1 MQFLS
6 VNADCFLIELSSL
19 EETLALY
26 SKLQNA
32 QLKGVKDLIPAAKT
46 ILVFFNEIETQFQAL
61 ASVISRFEIGSSLER
76 NAQQVIIPIHY
87 NGEDLAQVAALQG
100 LSVADVILKHRQSVW
115 NVAFIGF
122 APGFAYLSSP
132 DHPFTDIPRLK
143 VPRKKIPAGSLGLAG
158 KYSGI
163 YPKDSPGGWQL
174 IGTTSE
180 KMWDLER
187 KNPALLLPGMTVHF
201 EDVTHHPVSVS
212 VPKQIIPTEKPSVEP
227 VFKITAP
234 SLQML
239 IQDEGR
245 FNQTNIGVGT
255 AGAMDLAAMHSANR
269 IVGNPIQSAV
279 IEVLNGGLKAKMQ
292 GSAVIAVTGA
302 RSKIQVKFADGQK
315 ADFDSYQAIALDA
328 GDEFQIQT
336 PTAGLRNYL
345 SIRGGFDLQPVLNS
359 YSFDSLAVLGPEPL
373 KVGDVL
379 YQGHVAT
386 SNISLYETAKANLP
400 MVGDTVELDIV
411 MGPRTDWF
419 DPDSIEK
426 LCQQAWLVTNE
437 SNRVGLRL
445 SGLSPLSR
453 KITHE
458 LESEGTCIGALQ
470 IPPSG
475 QPVLF
480 MNDHPLTGG
489 YPVIAS
495 VAKHHWDLVAQ
506 IPAGCHIKF
515 NKIEEF
521 KKIENGY
528 EH

>member
-1 MQFLS
+1 MRFLS
-6 VNADCFLIELSSL
+6 VNADCFLIELASL

-26 SKLQNA
+26 NKLHTM
-32 QLKGVKDLIPAAKT
+32 QLNGIKDLVPAAKT
-46 ILVFFNEIETQFQAL
+46 ILVFFNEIETTFKTL
-61 ASVISRFEIGSSLER
+61 VASIQTIKIGSGVER
-76 NAQQVIIPIHY
+76 NVQELIIPICY
-87 NGEDLAQVAALQG
+87 TGEDLAQVAELQG
-100 LSVADVILKHRQSVW
+100 LSIADVILKHRQSVW

-122 APGFAYLSSP
+122 APGFAYMSSP
-132 DHPFTDIPRLK
+132 DRPFTDIPRLA
-143 VPRKKIPAGSLGLAG
+143 VPRKKIPSGSLGLAG
-158 KYSGI
+158 QYSGI

-174 IGTTSE
+174 IGTTAE

-201 EDVTHHPVSVS
+201 EDVTHQPTTVRVAQQ
-212 VPKQIIPTEKPSVEP
+212 VTRTVEPKQSMPLFTV
-227 VFKITAP
+227 TAP

-245 FNQTNIGVGT
+245 FNQTKIGVGV
-255 AGAMDLAAMHSANR
+255 AGAMDVSAMHSANR
-269 IVGNPIQSAV
+269 IVGNPTPTPV
-279 IEVLNGGLKAKMQ
+279 IEVLNGGLKAKMHQ
-292 GSAVIAVTGA
+292 SAVIAVTGA
-302 RSKIQVKFADGQK
+302 ISNIHVKFSDGQK
-315 ADFDSYQAIALDA
+315 ADFESYQAIALDE
-328 GDEFQIQT
+328 GDEFQIQA

-345 SIRGGFDLQPVLNS
+345 AIRGGIDVQPVLHS
-359 YSFDSLAVLGPEPL
+359 ASFDSLAILGPEPL
-373 KVGDVL
+373 KMGDTV
-379 YQGHVAT
+379 YQGQVEV
-386 SNISLYETAKANLP
+386 SNISVTEVAKLNLP
-400 MVGDTVELDIV
+400 KIGDVVELDIV

-419 DPDSIEK
+419 EAESIER

-445 SGLSPLSR
+445 SGEQPLKR

-489 YPVIAS
+489 YPVIAA

-506 IPAGCHIKF
+506 IPAGCQIKF
-515 NKIEEF
+515 KKMTEF
-521 KKIENGY
+521 TDFEN
-528 EH
+528 E

>member
-61 ASVISRFEIGSSLER
+61 AAVISRFEIGSSLER
-76 NAQQVIIPIHY
+76 NAQEVIIPIHY

-187 KNPALLLPGMTVHF
+187 QNPALLLPGMTVHF
-201 EDVTHHPVSVS
+201 EDVTHHPVLVS
-212 VPKQIIPTEKPSVEP
+212 VPKQIMQTEKPSVEP

-255 AGAMDLAAMHSANR
+255 AGAMDLSAMHSANR
-269 IVGNPIQSAV
+269 LSVIQS
-279 IEVLNGGLKAKMQ
+279 
-292 GSAVIAVTGA
+292 
-302 RSKIQVKFADGQK
+302 R
-315 ADFDSYQAIALDA
+315 AL
-328 GDEFQIQT
+328 
-336 PTAGLRNYL
+336 
-345 SIRGGFDLQPVLNS
+345 
-359 YSFDSLAVLGPEPL
+359 
-373 KVGDVL
+373 
-379 YQGHVAT
+379 
-386 SNISLYETAKANLP
+386 
-400 MVGDTVELDIV
+400 
-411 MGPRTDWF
+411 
-419 DPDSIEK
+419 
-426 LCQQAWLVTNE
+426 
-437 SNRVGLRL
+437 
-445 SGLSPLSR
+445 
-453 KITHE
+453 
-458 LESEGTCIGALQ
+458 
-470 IPPSG
+470 
-475 QPVLF
+475 
-480 MNDHPLTGG
+480 
-489 YPVIAS
+489 
-495 VAKHHWDLVAQ
+495 
-506 IPAGCHIKF
+506 
-515 NKIEEF
+515 
-521 KKIENGY
+521 
-528 EH
+528 